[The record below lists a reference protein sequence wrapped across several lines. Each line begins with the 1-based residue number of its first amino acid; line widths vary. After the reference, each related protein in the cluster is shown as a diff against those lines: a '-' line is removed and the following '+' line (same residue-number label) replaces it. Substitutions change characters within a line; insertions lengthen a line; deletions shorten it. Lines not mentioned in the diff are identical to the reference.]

1 MGVHRYLHASRWNW
15 WTKTSLD
22 PVVASFNTLSGTN
35 LVPIQNMVSS
45 IKAAGFWDK
54 LTDIYPFAG
63 LTIASQAVNL
73 KTPGTNSITFKTGG
87 TYGVG
92 GMTPSGVPVAE
103 DNMLSTP
110 PLMIAANRSF
120 SCGAYYS
127 NTVPRADSLSIKLNS
142 GNGVYHV
149 YSDGNV
155 YPEIYGLNQGL
166 NFVLGASKMVSLSTV
181 GGSQSIYSAGAL
193 TGSAAIVGNNGADG
207 VSASIGSNNI
217 STFSVAFF
225 GYNLS
230 NSEQATMYSICDAYN
245 SSMGR

>member
-1 MGVHRYLHASRWNW
+1 MKVHRYLHASRWNW
-15 WTKTSLD
+15 WTKAPLD
-22 PVVASFNTLSGTN
+22 PVVESFNTLTGTN
-35 LVPIQNMVSS
+35 LVPIQTMVSS

-63 LTIASQAVNL
+63 LTITSQAVNL
-73 KTPGTNSITFKTGG
+73 KNPGTNSIAFKTGG

-92 GMTPSGVPVAE
+92 GMTPSGLGVAV
-103 DNMLSTP
+103 DNMISTP
-110 PLMIAANRSF
+110 PLMISTNRSF

-127 NTVPRADSLSIKLNS
+127 TTVPRADSLSIKLKS
-142 GNGVYHV
+142 GNGIYHV
-149 YSDGNV
+149 FTNGSV

-217 STFSVAFF
+217 STFSVVFF
-225 GYNLS
+225 GYELTAT
-230 NSEQATMYSICDAYN
+230 EQASMYNICNTYN